1 METHSRRSLDNKD
14 SSIANE
20 YEVRVRSRH
29 HNYNTICDSDLMDI
43 TQEPRVSIGGNQ
55 QVRFHIVEDN
65 SKRSNPDYICLISDS
80 SDNQLPTWKTYLYQ
94 LQNEAPKPKLLKCT
108 KDQPN
113 RPTYY
118 GDEYHGLILRE
129 EAEDILAQGGD
140 GSYLVRRSD
149 RAPQAF
155 TLAIRFDNQTKNYKL
170 YYDGL
175 HYVGEKRFETVE
187 QLVEDGLIHFYIE
200 SRAADYIASLSDTS
214 NYAQSPYL
222 AYSVKKKRL
231 QKSRKNAAHHRVDAS
246 QLVTGQQELVSSTT
260 DLDEEDG
267 TDMDVDVSIFEKPH
281 VFKTQ
286 NFIGLHW
293 CDFCA
298 NFMWGLIAQGSKC
311 QDCGFEAHKKCSE
324 RVPNDCMPDIK
335 FVKSIFGAD
344 LTTVIKALKTP
355 LPLVVERCVKEI
367 ESRGMEAEGLY
378 RVAGLHDDVEEIR
391 MSFDRDCEKAD
402 ITSGKY
408 EDINTITSVL
418 KLYFRL
424 LPIPLITFESYRKI
438 IQGMNQESKKDKV
451 TFLREGL
458 AMLPPA
464 HYQTLKYLVNHLVRV
479 SEHKAKNM
487 MTTDNL
493 AIVFAPTLMRS
504 PDSDPMLNLM
514 SVGAEQKAVEMLLSC
529 NKELFLK

>member
-1 METHSRRSLDNKD
+1 MTTKENPVPRPR
-14 SSIANE
+14 
-20 YEVRVRSRH
+20 Y
-29 HNYNTICDSDLMDI
+29 YNMVYHRTSM
-43 TQEPRVSIGGNQ
+43 NA
-55 QVRFHIVEDN
+55 
-65 SKRSNPDYICLISDS
+65 DS

-355 LPLVVERCVKEI
+355 LPLVVERC
-367 ESRGMEAEGLY
+367 MEAEGLY

-408 EDINTITSVL
+408 EDINTIT
-418 KLYFRL
+418 
-424 LPIPLITFESYRKI
+424 
-438 IQGMNQESKKDKV
+438 NQESKKDKV

-464 HYQTLKYLVNHLVRV
+464 HYQTLKYL
-479 SEHKAKNM
+479 NM